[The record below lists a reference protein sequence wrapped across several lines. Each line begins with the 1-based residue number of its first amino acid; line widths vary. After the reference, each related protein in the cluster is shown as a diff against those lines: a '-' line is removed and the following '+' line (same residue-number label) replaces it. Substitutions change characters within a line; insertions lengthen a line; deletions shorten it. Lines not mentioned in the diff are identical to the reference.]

1 MGSSSNR
8 YAPRLPQQETKSS
21 TKLLALT
28 DPILAPENFLK
39 TGFAETKSHK
49 TACSTDPILG
59 PENLLKTL
67 FCSNVSMASARSL
80 YKFLLVVLIHAR
92 EAGTEVKASCANM
105 MSRVGPLMVQTNT
118 TNQNPNNTNQQKPN
132 TTQNKSKPQKKQK
145 HQRKEAI
152 SGMLKTS
159 SSHRS
164 EKWCKDGSLCA
175 INPTN
180 KKKNLLK
187 TGSAPKGLPSKSW
200 ASLVPRSNSGFC
212 IASVFLA

>member
-1 MGSSSNR
+1 
-8 YAPRLPQQETKSS
+8 
-21 TKLLALT
+21 
-28 DPILAPENFLK
+28 
-39 TGFAETKSHK
+39 
-49 TACSTDPILG
+49 
-59 PENLLKTL
+59 
-67 FCSNVSMASARSL
+67 
-80 YKFLLVVLIHAR
+80 
-92 EAGTEVKASCANM
+92 

-180 KKKNLLK
+180 KKNLLK
-187 TGSAPKGLPSKSW
+187 TGSAPKSLPSKSW
-200 ASLVPRSNSGFC
+200 ASLVPRSNTGGAHLWESKFYVPFQPQKWAWNKSNNLIC
-212 IASVFLA
+212 RPELTFIRLKNTSVYTIYI